1 MPPLSIACGGTIRTE
16 SHKLIC
22 YRSLLLIAL
31 LCLYQQCFSSSC
43 ERAERSP
50 LFVLQ
55 RHWLKNKIGQH
66 TMTHLELV
74 ATYRYIMLNVDS
86 TRDLKTSCLYSSIC
100 LMDLPAL
107 RTISFLHGNAGESM
121 LAQEWTGPHGQLAGP
136 LAYGQRGWRTVS
148 AMVGTGQHRDGQR
161 EGQSEN
167 IMPRCRCCEEATN
180 EFIDRKCRSA
190 DPVFGYWLMLIS
202 LLD

>member
-1 MPPLSIACGGTIRTE
+1 MALKVRWLFSDCHPLPT
-16 SHKLIC
+16 
-22 YRSLLLIAL
+22 
-31 LCLYQQCFSSSC
+31 
-43 ERAERSP
+43 
-50 LFVLQ
+50 
-55 RHWLKNKIGQH
+55 NKIGQN

-121 LAQEWTGPHGQLAGP
+121 LAQEWTGPHGQ
-136 LAYGQRGWRTVS
+136 RTVS

-202 LLD
+202 LFGLVFRRVLNSD